1 MKNIKIYLIAGA
13 IIAFISLIWFGL
25 YQYKCKVQL
34 EQSLRE
40 AQHTIQVQQTYIEEK
55 DQAIKDI
62 EKKYRE
68 QLAKKPNDLCGDSIV
83 PDNIKSWLLGEDK

>member
-1 MKNIKIYLIAGA
+1 MKNIKIYLIAGV

-40 AQHTIQVQQTYIEEK
+40 AQQTIQVQQTYIEEK
-55 DQAIKDI
+55 DKAIKDI

-68 QLAKKPNDLCGDSIV
+68 KLAQKPDDLCGNSIV
-83 PDNIKSWLLGEDK
+83 PDTIKNWLTGEEK

>member
-1 MKNIKIYLIAGA
+1 MKNIKLYLIAGT

-55 DQAIKDI
+55 DKAIKDI

-68 QLAKKPNDLCGDSIV
+68 QLAKKPNDLCGDTIV
-83 PDNIKSWLLGEDK
+83 SDNIKSWLLGEDK